1 MAAPPPTE
9 TDFIRPFRIE
19 GQNVNGRIVRLQA
32 VVTDILTR
40 HNYPDV
46 INNLLGE
53 ALVLAAMLGSSLKF
67 DGRFILQLQ
76 GAGAISM
83 LMAEYK
89 SAGEM
94 RAYARFDT
102 EALAAAQ
109 KSGVQGLAL
118 MQSPEQPD
126 AQPDVQPDKQ
136 AAYMAFTIEQS
147 ENVENYQ
154 GIVPL
159 AGDNLAQAAL
169 GYFERSEQISTRL
182 KLAAAKLILPA
193 NKTQWCVGGI
203 MLQQAADTGGKLPA
217 LRHDDDWQRLAILL
231 DTTQDSELLD
241 NTISV
246 EKLLYRLFNEDDVRL
261 FEARPLRFLCSCSR
275 LRVQNMLRGLPQAE
289 RAEMQIENKIEVRCE
304 FCAKLYQFSP
314 QEAAAD

>member
-46 INNLLGE
+46 INHLLGE

-76 GAGAISM
+76 GGGAISM

-94 RAYARFDT
+94 RAYARFDA

-118 MQSPEQPD
+118 MQS
-126 AQPDVQPDKQ
+126 DKQ
-136 AAYMAFTIEQS
+136 AAHMAFTIEQRTDG
-147 ENVENYQ
+147 ENYQ
-154 GIVPL
+154 GIVSL
-159 AGDNLAQAAL
+159 EGDNLAQAAL

-182 KLAAAKLILPA
+182 KLASAPIILRA
-193 NKTQWCVGGI
+193 GKTKWCAGGI
-203 MLQQAADTGGKLPA
+203 MLQQAPDIGGKMPS
-217 LRHDDDWQRLAILL
+217 LRQDDDWHRLAILL

-261 FEARPLRFLCSCSR
+261 FEPRVLRFLCSCSR
-275 LRVQNMLRGLPQAE
+275 LRVQNMLRALPDTEQTQ
-289 RAEMQIENKIEVRCE
+289 MQGEDKIEVRCE

-314 QEAAAD
+314 QEAFTAD